1 MELES
6 SAITLR
12 CVLAVHQREI
22 RNMCVCVCPSV
33 HAGIKEREVLT
44 SRLCSGAS
52 GAKNSPNEAG
62 YDE

>member
-22 RNMCVCVCPSV
+22 RNVCVCVCV
-33 HAGIKEREVLT
+33 QVCVLELKREK
-44 SRLCSGAS
+44 C
-52 GAKNSPNEAG
+52 
-62 YDE
+62 